1 MGRVLFNDAAGNL
14 LSGISGGLRCEI
26 IGIFVDNDGFADD
39 LAYRKPVCQKHCE
52 SVAAVAPQRRQVSRM
67 IGVLAAVRIVVRQR
81 ECFPAPFRCYRMT
94 QARKV
99 SGETM

>member
-1 MGRVLFNDAAGNL
+1 MGRVLFNDAAGDL
-14 LSGISGGLRCEI
+14 FPGITRGLRGKIVRLC
-26 IGIFVDNDGFADD
+26 VNDDGSADD
-39 LAYRKPVCQKHCE
+39 LIDGEPIRQKHRKRI
-52 SVAAVAPQRRQVSRM
+52 SVIFQKRRQVARVPGM
-67 IGVLAAVRIVVRQR
+67 LAAIGIVMRQR